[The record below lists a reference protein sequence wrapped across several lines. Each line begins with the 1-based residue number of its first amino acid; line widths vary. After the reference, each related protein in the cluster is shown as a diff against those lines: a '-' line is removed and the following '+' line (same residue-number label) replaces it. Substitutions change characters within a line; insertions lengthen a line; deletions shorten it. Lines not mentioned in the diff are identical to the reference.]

1 MLIEGQD
8 YHVHRVRFPNTKN
21 WAAVLPN
28 DDGTFDVYVN
38 TACEDQQ
45 MVEGYLHELRHIT
58 RGDLYGCA
66 CAAVC
71 ERETEERTVAV

>member
-21 WAAVLPN
+21 WAAVVPN
-28 DDGTFDVYVN
+28 DDGSFDVYVN
-38 TACEDQQ
+38 DAAGEEKA
-45 MVEGYLHELRHIT
+45 VEGFLHELRHIS
-58 RGDLYGCA
+58 RGDLYGCL

-71 ERETEERTVAV
+71 ERQTEERDLAV